1 MTFKR
6 DGGGRDGA
14 EPGAGPAVSGQVAAL
29 TVTSAF
35 KMLLP
40 VFLNFG
46 LVAVASPPLGRLWLL
61 AHIL

>member
-1 MTFKR
+1 MTFKH
-6 DGGGRDGA
+6 DGGGRDRA
-14 EPGAGPAVSGQVAAL
+14 EPGAWPAVSGQVAAL

-46 LVAVASPPLGRLWLL
+46 LVAVASPPLG
-61 AHIL
+61 